1 MSDLSLDPDILNSL
15 AARVDMTADDLDSVT
30 FTSPADLGPSTGAVS
45 GALQK
50 LGSRVTS
57 AASSARSTATSMR
70 SAARQ
75 FTDTDE
81 AVAQGA
87 HSIEVGGA
95 GRI

>member
-1 MSDLSLDPDILNSL
+1 MPDLSLDPDVLNTL
-15 AARVDMTADDLDSVT
+15 ASQVDMTADDLDSVS
-30 FTSPADLGPSTGAVS
+30 FTSPADLGPSTRAVS
-45 GALQK
+45 GAIQRLR
-50 LGSRVTS
+50 SRVTS
-57 AASSARSTATSMR
+57 AASRARSTATNMR

-95 GRI
+95 GRL